1 MKPCH
6 CREFSFPWLSRV
18 LWPCDWHLSRCWG
31 GIMDALAVWAHRGS
45 GLVSDF
51 LWDRHVPSQPVKGS
65 RCHASLLHRRSPRK
79 SWALL
84 TSAPQTDLVR
94 KWGARGKEEQKWCW
108 GGGTERLS
116 LCPLLNNCSVSF
128 SYKPVWAW
136 RHRDPS
142 WCPAVCR
149 ALWGFSAKTGGG
161 TKDFLK
167 GGMECIYFLFLA
179 GCYF

>member
-6 CREFSFPWLSRV
+6 CRGFSFPWLSRV

-51 LWDRHVPSQPVKGS
+51 LWDQHVPSQPVKGS
-65 RCHASLLHRRSPRK
+65 RCHASLLHLRSPRK

-84 TSAPQTDLVR
+84 TSTPQTDLVR

-108 GGGTERLS
+108 GGAQRGWVCARCSTTAAFLLVTSPCESGDTETLRGVLQCAG
-116 LCPLLNNCSVSF
+116 LCGDFQPKLV
-128 SYKPVWAW
+128 
-136 RHRDPS
+136 
-142 WCPAVCR
+142 
-149 ALWGFSAKTGGG
+149 GGQR
-161 TKDFLK
+161 TF
-167 GGMECIYFLFLA
+167 
-179 GCYF
+179 